1 MNLGRLSIN
10 QPILAM
16 VLSIV
21 LLIVGA
27 IAYTTLPVS
36 EYPQVVP
43 PTVVVTTQ
51 YPGASAQTVSDT
63 VAAPIEQEINGVED
77 MLYLYSQ
84 ATSNGQLTIT
94 VTFKLG
100 TDLDKAQV
108 LVQNRVAIA
117 QPRLPEEVQRNGVV
131 TRKNSPDILM
141 VVFMLSPDDT
151 FDQLYI
157 SNYALLQVR
166 DQLLRLDGVGDIQ
179 MFGAR
184 DYSMRLWLDPDKI
197 ATLGL
202 TAGEVVAAIRAQ
214 NVQIAGGQIAEPP
227 IADRAFSPNLT
238 FTGRLKDPKQFEE
251 IVVKAG
257 ADGRTV
263 KLRDVA
269 RIELGALAY
278 STNSFL
284 LRKSAVAMLVTQRPG
299 SNALATAKSISNTM
313 ERLKTSFPRGLDYN
327 IGYNPTEF
335 IAQSVSEL
343 IKTIYE
349 AMALVVIVVLVF
361 LQGWRPAIIPIIA
374 IPVSLVGT
382 FAVMAA
388 LGFSINNLT
397 LFGLV
402 LAVGI
407 VVDDAIVVV
416 ENVERHLEHGMSRRD
431 AALRTMEEVGG
442 ALVSI
447 ALVLCA
453 VFVPTAFL
461 GGISGQ
467 FFQQFAVTI
476 AVATAISCFC
486 SLTLSPALASL
497 ILQPHAD
504 KRPPASWNFIARGWD
519 WFTGL
524 FNRGFDRLSH
534 GYAGAANFVIRHS
547 VVMLLVYVALI
558 GSAGWLLMTTPQ
570 GFIPAQDRGYV
581 IVSVQLPGAASL
593 ARTTEVVREIER
605 IALDTPGIIRVAAFA
620 GFSGATRT
628 QASNAAA
635 LFPVFEDAEVRH
647 KKGLSANA
655 VANDLRK
662 RLASIQG
669 AFIIVIPPPAVPG
682 IGTGGGFTMRI
693 QDRQGRGSE
702 MLAAATDE
710 LVGAAR
716 KAPGLT
722 QVFSP
727 FSANT
732 PQLFVD
738 IDRVKAQKLG
748 VPIAGITDTIQ
759 TYFGSSYVNDFN
771 LFGRTYHVTA
781 QADLPFRK
789 ESADLARLRTR
800 NAAGDMVML
809 GSVVDFR
816 DVSGPDRVARYNLYP
831 ASELQG
837 DTLPGTSSATAIN
850 TMKKL
855 AEETLPS
862 GFAYRVDG
870 SVLSAGHRRQYRPP
884 RVPDLRAVR
893 VSGAGGAIWQL
904 EPAVRGHP
912 DRADVPAGRDYR
924 RADHGAGRQHPDP
937 DRVRGA
943 GGVGGQERHSDRRV
957 RARYRTR
964 RKGAAGGGDRSLP
977 VAAAADPD
985 DLVRV
990 HSRRAAAGDFLGLG
1004 VGDAAG
1010 GRRRRVLRHDW
1021 RDAVRPGLHADLLRH
1036 RPEPGGREGRQEAG
1050 RGVIRG
1056 DPVAIPP
1063 SFRARAAP
1071 RNGRSQELPMRRRCQ
1086 RKPILLAYPKWMG
1099 SRGVMNSV
1107 GRFL

>member
-51 YPGASAQTVSDT
+51 YPGATAQTVSDT

-77 MLYLYSQ
+77 MLYIYSQ
-84 ATSNGQLTIT
+84 ATSNGNLTIT
-94 VTFKLG
+94 VSFQLR

-117 QPRLPEEVQRNGVV
+117 QPRVTEEVQRNGVV

-179 MFGAR
+179 IFGAR

-197 ATLGL
+197 STLGL
-202 TAGEVVAAIRAQ
+202 TAAEVVAAIRAQ

-227 IADRAFSPNLT
+227 IGDRAFSPNLT

-284 LRKSAVAMLVTQRPG
+284 LRKSAVAMLTTQRPG

-313 ERLKTSFPRGLDYN
+313 EKLKASFPKGLDYN

-374 IPVSLVGT
+374 IPVSL
-382 FAVMAA
+382 
-388 LGFSINNLT
+388 
-397 LFGLV
+397 
-402 LAVGI
+402 
-407 VVDDAIVVV
+407 
-416 ENVERHLEHGMSRRD
+416 
-431 AALRTMEEVGG
+431 
-442 ALVSI
+442 
-447 ALVLCA
+447 
-453 VFVPTAFL
+453 
-461 GGISGQ
+461 
-467 FFQQFAVTI
+467 AVTI

-497 ILQPHAD
+497 ILQPHED

-519 WFTGL
+519 AFTGV

-534 GYAGAANFVIRHS
+534 GYASAADFVIRHS
-547 VVMLLVYVALI
+547 VVMLVVYAGLI

-593 ARTTEVVREIER
+593 ARTTEVVRELER

-635 LFPVFEDAEVRH
+635 LFPVFEDPAERH
-647 KKGLSANA
+647 KKGLSAGA
-655 VANDLRK
+655 IANNLRM

-722 QVFSP
+722 QVFST
-727 FSANT
+727 FAANT

-748 VPIAGITDTIQ
+748 VPIANITDTIQ

-789 ESADLARLRTR
+789 ERPDLARLRTR
-800 NAAGDMVML
+800 NANADTVML
-809 GSVVDFR
+809 GSVVDFK
-816 DVSGPDRVARYNLYP
+816 DMSGPDRVARYNLYP
-831 ASELQG
+831 AAELQG
-837 DTLPGTSSATAIN
+837 EASPGVSSATAIN

-855 AEETLPS
+855 ADETLPS
-862 GFAYRVDG
+862 GFSYDWTDLSYQQVTGGNAGLYVFPICVLFVFLVLAAQYG
-870 SVLSAGHRRQYRPP
+870 SWSLPFAVILIVPMCLLAATIGVRIMGQDANILTQIGFVVLVGLAAKNAILIVEFAR
-884 RVPDLRAVR
+884 DIELRAR
-893 VSGAGGAIWQL
+893 
-904 EPAVRGHP
+904 RG
-912 DRADVPAGRDYR
+912 
-924 RADHGAGRQHPDP
+924 
-937 DRVRGA
+937 
-943 GGVGGQERHSDRRV
+943 
-957 RARYRTR
+957 
-964 RKGAAGGGDRSLP
+964 
-977 VAAAADPD
+977 
-985 DLVRV
+985 
-990 HSRRAAAGDFLGLG
+990 
-1004 VGDAAG
+1004 
-1010 GRRRRVLRHDW
+1010 W
-1021 RDAVRPGLHADLLRH
+1021 RP
-1036 RPEPGGREGRQEAG
+1036 
-1050 RGVIRG
+1050 
-1056 DPVAIPP
+1056 
-1063 SFRARAAP
+1063 
-1071 RNGRSQELPMRRRCQ
+1071 
-1086 RKPILLAYPKWMG
+1086 
-1099 SRGVMNSV
+1099 
-1107 GRFL
+1107 

>member
-27 IAYTTLPVS
+27 IAYTTLPVA

-63 VAAPIEQEINGVED
+63 VAAPIEQQINGVED

-84 ATSNGQLTIT
+84 ATSDGQLTIT

-117 QPRLPEEVQRNGVV
+117 QPQLPDEVQRNGVV
-131 TRKNSPDILM
+131 TQKKSPDILM
-141 VVFMLSPDDT
+141 VVFMLSPDDS

-166 DQLLRLDGVGDIQ
+166 DQLLRLDGIGDITI
-179 MFGAR
+179 FGAR

-197 ATLGL
+197 ANLGM
-202 TAGEVVAAIRAQ
+202 TAGDVVAAIRAENLQ
-214 NVQIAGGQIAEPP
+214 VTGGQLAAPP
-227 IADRAFSPNLT
+227 IADRAFQPNLT
-238 FTGRLKDPKQFEE
+238 FTGRLKDIAQFEN

-263 KLRDVA
+263 RLRDVA
-269 RIELGALAY
+269 RIELGALDY
-278 STNSFL
+278 TTNSFL
-284 LRKSAVAMLVTQRPG
+284 LRKTAVAMLVTQRPG
-299 SNALATAKSISNTM
+299 SNALATAKGVTTTM
-313 ERLKTSFPRGLDYN
+313 AKLKASFPKGLDYN

-335 IAQSVSEL
+335 IAQSISEL

-349 AMALVVIVVLVF
+349 AMLLVVIVVLVF
-361 LQGWRPAIIPIIA
+361 LQGWRPAIIPIVA

-382 FAVMAA
+382 FAAMAA
-388 LGFSINNLT
+388 LGFAVNNLT

-416 ENVERHLEHGMSRRD
+416 ENVERHLRDGMARRD
-431 AALRTMEEVGG
+431 AALKTMEEVGG

-497 ILQPHAD
+497 ILQPHD
-504 KRPPASWNFIARGWD
+504 EKRPPASWNVIGRLWEK
-519 WFTGL
+519 FTHL
-524 FNRGFDRLSH
+524 FNRGFDWASNR
-534 GYAGAANFVIRHS
+534 YAAAADFVIRHS
-547 VVMLLVYVALI
+547 AVMLVIYLALI
-558 GSAGWLLMTTPQ
+558 GSAGWLIATTSQ

-593 ARTTEVVREIER
+593 ARTTEIVRKIES

-620 GFSGATRT
+620 GLSGATRT
-628 QASNAAA
+628 QSSNAAA
-635 LFPVFEDAEVRH
+635 LFPVFEEPEVRL
-647 KKGLSANA
+647 KKGLSAG
-655 VANDLRK
+655 VITGELRK
-662 RLASIQG
+662 RLSNIEG
-669 AFIIVIPPPAVPG
+669 AFIIVIPPPPVPG

-693 QDRQGRGSE
+693 EDRSSRGAE
-702 MLAAATDE
+702 LLASVTDE
-710 LVGAAR
+710 LVAAAR

-732 PQLFVD
+732 PQVFVD
-738 IDRVKAQKLG
+738 IDRIKAQKLG
-748 VPIAGITDTIQ
+748 VPIQNVTDAIE
-759 TYFGSSYVNDFN
+759 TYFGSTYVNDFN

-789 ESADLARLRTR
+789 ETPDLARLRTR

-816 DVSGPDRVARYNLYP
+816 NISGPDRVARYNLYP
-831 ASELQG
+831 SSELQG
-837 DTLPGTSSATAIN
+837 ETVPGTSSATGIEI
-850 TMKKL
+850 MKRL
-855 AEETLPS
+855 AEQILPS
-862 GFAYRVDG
+862 GFSYEWTDLSYQQVTGASSGLYVFPICVLFVYLVLAAQYG
-870 SVLSAGHRRQYRPP
+870 SWSLPFSVILIVPMCLLAATIGVRIMGQDVNILTQIGFVVLVGLAAKNAILIVEFARDIELEGRPRLDAVIEACRLRLRPILMTSFAFILGVLPLVISTGSGSEMRQAVGVAVFFGMLGVTLFGLIFTPIFYVIVRNLADRSHRK
-884 RVPDLRAVR
+884 A
-893 VSGAGGAIWQL
+893 
-904 EPAVRGHP
+904 PA
-912 DRADVPAGRDYR
+912 PAG
-924 RADHGAGRQHPDP
+924 
-937 DRVRGA
+937 
-943 GGVGGQERHSDRRV
+943 
-957 RARYRTR
+957 
-964 RKGAAGGGDRSLP
+964 
-977 VAAAADPD
+977 
-985 DLVRV
+985 
-990 HSRRAAAGDFLGLG
+990 
-1004 VGDAAG
+1004 
-1010 GRRRRVLRHDW
+1010 
-1021 RDAVRPGLHADLLRH
+1021 
-1036 RPEPGGREGRQEAG
+1036 
-1050 RGVIRG
+1050 
-1056 DPVAIPP
+1056 
-1063 SFRARAAP
+1063 
-1071 RNGRSQELPMRRRCQ
+1071 
-1086 RKPILLAYPKWMG
+1086 
-1099 SRGVMNSV
+1099 
-1107 GRFL
+1107 

>member
-1 MNLGRLSIN
+1 MTGVQTCAL
-10 QPILAM
+10 PI
-16 VLSIV
+16 
-21 LLIVGA
+21 
-27 IAYTTLPVS
+27 
-36 EYPQVVP
+36 
-43 PTVVVTTQ
+43 
-51 YPGASAQTVSDT
+51 
-63 VAAPIEQEINGVED
+63 
-77 MLYLYSQ
+77 
-84 ATSNGQLTIT
+84 
-94 VTFKLG
+94 
-100 TDLDKAQV
+100 
-108 LVQNRVAIA
+108 
-117 QPRLPEEVQRNGVV
+117 
-131 TRKNSPDILM
+131 SPDE
-141 VVFMLSPDDT
+141 T

-202 TAGEVVAAIRAQ
+202 TSAEVVAAIRAQ

-227 IADRAFSPNLT
+227 ISDRAFSPNLT
-238 FTGRLKDPKQFEE
+238 FTGRLKDPRQFEE

-278 STNSFL
+278 TTNSFL

-299 SNALATAKSISNTM
+299 SNALATAKGISDTM
-313 ERLKTSFPRGLDYN
+313 ERLKTSFPKGLDYN

-416 ENVERHLEHGMSRRD
+416 ENVERHLARGMSRRD

-497 ILQPHAD
+497 ILQPHED
-504 KRPPASWNFIARGWD
+504 KRPAARWNVVARGWD
-519 WFTGL
+519 AFAGV

-534 GYAGAANFVIRHS
+534 GYARAADFVIHHA
-547 VVMLLVYVALI
+547 VVMLLLYVALI
-558 GSAGWLLMTTPQ
+558 CSAGWLLITTPQ

-593 ARTTEVVREIER
+593 ARTTAVVREIER
-605 IALDTPGIIRVAAFA
+605 IALDTPGIVRVAAFA

-635 LFPVFEDAEVRH
+635 LFPVFEDPEERH
-647 KKGLSANA
+647 KKGGLSANQI
-655 VANDLRK
+655 ANNLRM
-662 RLASIQG
+662 RLSSIQG

-716 KAPGLT
+716 RAPGLT

-727 FSANT
+727 FTANT

-748 VPIAGITDTIQ
+748 VPIAGITETIQ

-789 ESADLARLRTR
+789 ETSDLARLRTR

-809 GSVVDFR
+809 GSVVSFR

-850 TMKKL
+850 TMKRL

-862 GFAYRVDG
+862 GFSFEWTDLSYQQVTGGNTGLLVFPICVLFVYLVLAAQYG
-870 SVLSAGHRRQYRPP
+870 SWSLPFAVILI
-884 RVPDLRAVR
+884 VPMCLLAATIGVR
-893 VSGAGGAIWQL
+893 VMGQDVNILTQIGFVVLVGLAAKNAILIVEFARDIELEGKTRLDAVIEACRLRLRPILMTSFAFILGVLPLVVSSGSGSEMRQ
-904 EPAVRGHP
+904 AVGVAVFFGMLGVTLFGLIFTP
-912 DRADVPAGRDYR
+912 IFYVI
-924 RADHGAGRQHPDP
+924 
-937 DRVRGA
+937 VRNLAEG
-943 GGVGGQERHSDRRV
+943 
-957 RARYRTR
+957 
-964 RKGAAGGGDRSLP
+964 RKGKKP
-977 VAAAADPD
+977 VAA
-985 DLVRV
+985 
-990 HSRRAAAGDFLGLG
+990 
-1004 VGDAAG
+1004 
-1010 GRRRRVLRHDW
+1010 
-1021 RDAVRPGLHADLLRH
+1021 
-1036 RPEPGGREGRQEAG
+1036 
-1050 RGVIRG
+1050 
-1056 DPVAIPP
+1056 
-1063 SFRARAAP
+1063 
-1071 RNGRSQELPMRRRCQ
+1071 
-1086 RKPILLAYPKWMG
+1086 
-1099 SRGVMNSV
+1099 
-1107 GRFL
+1107 

>member
-10 QPILAM
+10 KPILAM

-27 IAYTTLPVS
+27 IAYKTLPVA
-36 EYPQVVP
+36 EYPEVVP
-43 PTVVVTTQ
+43 PTVVITTQ

-117 QPRLPEEVQRNGVV
+117 QPQLPEEVQRNGVV
-131 TRKNSPDILM
+131 TKKDSPDIL
-141 VVFMLSPDDT
+141 
-151 FDQLYI
+151 I
-157 SNYALLQVR
+157 
-166 DQLLRLDGVGDIQ
+166 
-179 MFGAR
+179 FGAR

-197 ATLGL
+197 ANLGL
-202 TAGEVVAAIRAQ
+202 TSSDVVAAIRAQ
-214 NVQIAGGQIAEPP
+214 NLQITGGQLASPP
-227 IADRAFSPNLT
+227 IADRAFQPNLT
-238 FTGRLKDPKQFEE
+238 FTGRLKDPSQFED

-263 KLRDVA
+263 RLRDVA

-278 STNSFL
+278 TTNSFL

-299 SNALATAKSISNTM
+299 SNALATAKGISSTM
-313 ERLKTSFPRGLDYN
+313 EKLKASFPRGLEYN

-361 LQGWRPAIIPIIA
+361 LQGWRPDIIPIIA

-388 LGFSINNLT
+388 FGFSINNLA

-431 AALRTMEEVGG
+431 AALKTMEEVGS

-497 ILQPHAD
+497 ILQPHED

-519 WFTGL
+519 AFTGV
-524 FNRGFDRLSH
+524 FNRGFDRLAH
-534 GYAGAANFVIRHS
+534 GYARAADFVIRHS
-547 VVMLLVYVALI
+547 VVMLILYAAL
-558 GSAGWLLMTTPQ
+558 
-570 GFIPAQDRGYV
+570 DRGYV

-635 LFPVFEDAEVRH
+635 LFPVFEEPEVRL
-647 KKGLSANA
+647 KKGLSAA
-655 VANDLRK
+655 AITGELRK
-662 RLASIQG
+662 RLSALQG

-693 QDRQGRGSE
+693 QDRQGRGPE
-702 MLAAATDE
+702 LLAAANDE
-710 LVGAAR
+710 LVAAAR

-732 PQLFVD
+732 PQVFVN

-748 VPIAGITDTIQ
+748 VPIASVNETIQ
-759 TYFGSSYVNDFN
+759 TYFGSTYVNAFT

-789 ESADLARLRTR
+789 ESSDLARLRTR

-837 DTLPGTSSATAIN
+837 DTTPGTSSATAID
-850 TMKKL
+850 TVKQL
-855 AEETLPS
+855 AQQTLPS
-862 GFAYRVDG
+862 GFSYEWTDLSYQQVTGGNTGLYVFPICVLFVFLVLAAQYG
-870 SVLSAGHRRQYRPP
+870 SWSLPFAVILIVPMCLLAATIGVRIMGQDVNILTQIGFVVLVGLAAKNAILIVEFARDIELEGKARLEAVIEACRLRLRPILMTSFAFILGVLPLVISTGSGSEMRQ
-884 RVPDLRAVR
+884 AVG
-893 VSGAGGAIWQL
+893 V
-904 EPAVRGHP
+904 AVFFGMLGVTMFGLIFTPIFYIIVRNL
-912 DRADVPAGRDYR
+912 AD
-924 RADHGAGRQHPDP
+924 RQHREKPAP
-937 DRVRGA
+937 
-943 GGVGGQERHSDRRV
+943 VG
-957 RARYRTR
+957 
-964 RKGAAGGGDRSLP
+964 
-977 VAAAADPD
+977 
-985 DLVRV
+985 
-990 HSRRAAAGDFLGLG
+990 
-1004 VGDAAG
+1004 
-1010 GRRRRVLRHDW
+1010 
-1021 RDAVRPGLHADLLRH
+1021 
-1036 RPEPGGREGRQEAG
+1036 
-1050 RGVIRG
+1050 
-1056 DPVAIPP
+1056 
-1063 SFRARAAP
+1063 
-1071 RNGRSQELPMRRRCQ
+1071 
-1086 RKPILLAYPKWMG
+1086 
-1099 SRGVMNSV
+1099 
-1107 GRFL
+1107 

>member
-10 QPILAM
+10 QPILAI

-51 YPGASAQTVSDT
+51 YPGATAQTVSDT

-84 ATSNGQLTIT
+84 ATSNGNLTVT

-100 TDLDKAQV
+100 TNLDKAQV

-141 VVFMLSPDDT
+141 VV
-151 FDQLYI
+151 
-157 SNYALLQVR
+157 
-166 DQLLRLDGVGDIQ
+166 
-179 MFGAR
+179 
-184 DYSMRLWLDPDKI
+184 
-197 ATLGL
+197 
-202 TAGEVVAAIRAQ
+202 
-214 NVQIAGGQIAEPP
+214 
-227 IADRAFSPNLT
+227 
-238 FTGRLKDPKQFEE
+238 
-251 IVVKAG
+251 VKAG
-257 ADGRTV
+257 GEGRTV
-263 KLRDVA
+263 RLRDVA

-278 STNSFL
+278 TTNSFL
-284 LRKSAVAMLVTQRPG
+284 LRKSAVALLVTQRPG
-299 SNALATAKSISNTM
+299 SNALATAKNISNAM
-313 ERLKTSFPRGLDYN
+313 VNLKADFPRGLDYN

-416 ENVERHLEHGMSRRD
+416 ENVERHLEHGLSRRD
-431 AALRTMEEVGG
+431 AALKTMEEVGG

-486 SLTLSPALASL
+486 SLTLSPALASQ
-497 ILQPHAD
+497 ILQPHED
-504 KRPPASWNFIARGWD
+504 KRPPASWNFVARGWD
-519 WFTGL
+519 KFTGY
-524 FNRGFDRLSH
+524 FNRGFDWLSH
-534 GYAGAANFVIRHS
+534 GYARAADFVIPHS
-547 VVMLLVYVALI
+547 AGMLLLYGALI
-558 GSAGWLLMTTPQ
+558 GSAGWLLATTPQ
-570 GFIPAQDRGYV
+570 GFIPAPDRGYV
-581 IVSVQLPGAASL
+581 IISAQLPGAASL
-593 ARTTEVVREIER
+593 ARPTDIVRQIEKT
-605 IALDTPGIIRVAAFA
+605 APDTPGVIRLAAFA

-628 QASNAAA
+628 QAGNAAA
-635 LFPVFEDAEVRH
+635 LFPVFEEPEVRL
-647 KKGLSANA
+647 KKGLTAA
-655 VANDLRK
+655 TITTDLRN
-662 RLASIQG
+662 RLSAIQG
-669 AFIIVIPPPAVPG
+669 AFIIVIPPPPVPG
-682 IGTGGGFTMRI
+682 IGTGGGFTMRV
-693 QDRQGRGSE
+693 QDRQGRGPE
-702 MLAAATDE
+702 LLAAATDE
-710 LVGAAR
+710 LVAAAR

-722 QVFSP
+722 QAVSP
-727 FSANT
+727 FTANT

-748 VPIAGITDTIQ
+748 VPIANVNETIQ
-759 TYFGSSYVNDFN
+759 TYFGSTYVNDFN

-789 ESADLARLRTR
+789 ERSDLARLRTR

-831 ASELQG
+831 AAELQG
-837 DTLPGTSSATAIN
+837 EALPGTSSATAID

-855 AEETLPS
+855 AAETLPS
-862 GFAYRVDG
+862 GFSYEWTDLSYQQVTGGNAGLYVFPICVLFVFLVLAAQYG
-870 SVLSAGHRRQYRPP
+870 SWSLPFAVILIVPMCLLAATIGVRIMGQDVNILTPIRFVVLGGLAAKNATFIGEVARRIRLERKKRLDAVIEACRLRLRPILMTSFAFILGVLP
-884 RVPDLRAVR
+884 LVVSTGSGSEMRQAV
-893 VSGAGGAIWQL
+893 
-904 EPAVRGHP
+904 
-912 DRADVPAGRDYR
+912 
-924 RADHGAGRQHPDP
+924 
-937 DRVRGA
+937 
-943 GGVGGQERHSDRRV
+943 GV
-957 RARYRTR
+957 ARFFGMF
-964 RKGAAGGGDRSLP
+964 GAA
-977 VAAAADPD
+977 
-985 DLVRV
+985 
-990 HSRRAAAGDFLGLG
+990 
-1004 VGDAAG
+1004 
-1010 GRRRRVLRHDW
+1010 
-1021 RDAVRPGLHADLLRH
+1021 
-1036 RPEPGGREGRQEAG
+1036 
-1050 RGVIRG
+1050 
-1056 DPVAIPP
+1056 
-1063 SFRARAAP
+1063 
-1071 RNGRSQELPMRRRCQ
+1071 
-1086 RKPILLAYPKWMG
+1086 
-1099 SRGVMNSV
+1099 
-1107 GRFL
+1107 

>member
-27 IAYTTLPVS
+27 LAYTTLPVA

-141 VVFMLSPDDT
+141 VVFMLSPDDS

-166 DQLLRLDGVGDIQ
+166 DQLLRVDGIGDIQ

-197 ATLGL
+197 ATLGM
-202 TAGEVVAAIRAQ
+202 TASEVVAAIRAQ
-214 NVQIAGGQIAEPP
+214 NLQITGGQIGEPP
-227 IADRAFSPNLT
+227 IADRAFQPNLT
-238 FTGRLKDPKQFEE
+238 FTGRLKDIRQFEE
-251 IVVKAG
+251 IVIKAG
-257 ADGRTV
+257 SDGRTV
-263 KLRDVA
+263 RLRDVA
-269 RIELGALAY
+269 RIELGALSY
-278 STNSFL
+278 TTNSFL
-284 LRKSAVAMLVTQRPG
+284 LRKSAVALLVTQRPG
-299 SNALATAKSISNTM
+299 SNALATAKNITDAM
-313 ERLKTSFPRGLDYN
+313 AKMKAEFPKGLDYN

-349 AMALVVIVVLVF
+349 AMLLVVIVVLVF

-431 AALRTMEEVGG
+431 AALKTMEEVGS

-486 SLTLSPALASL
+486 SLTLSPALASM
-497 ILQPHAD
+497 ILVPHAE
-504 KRPPASWNFIARGWD
+504 KRPPASWNFIGRGWD
-519 WFTGL
+519 KFTGV
-524 FNRGFDRLSH
+524 FNRGFDRLAH
-534 GYAGAANFVIRHS
+534 GYANAAGFVIRHS
-547 VVMLLVYVALI
+547 AIMLVVYAVLI
-558 GSAGWLLMTTPQ
+558 GGAGWLLYTTPQ

-581 IVSVQLPGAASL
+581 IVAVQLPGAASL

-605 IALDTPGIIRVAAFA
+605 IALDTPGIVRVAAFA

-628 QASNAAA
+628 QAGNAAA
-635 LFPVFEDAEVRH
+635 LFPVFDEPEARH
-647 KKGLSANA
+647 KKGLSSNA
-655 VANDLRK
+655 IANDLRK
-662 RLASIQG
+662 RLSVLQG

-693 QDRQGRGSE
+693 QDRQGRGPE

-710 LVGAAR
+710 LIGAAR

-722 QVFSP
+722 QVFST

-732 PQLFVD
+732 PQVFVE

-748 VPIAGITDTIQ
+748 VPIQNITDTIQ
-759 TYFGSSYVNDFN
+759 TYFGSAYVNDFN
-771 LFGRTYHVTA
+771 LFGRTYRVTA

-789 ESADLARLRTR
+789 ETSDLARLRTR
-800 NAAGDMVML
+800 NTAGDMVPL
-809 GSVVDFR
+809 GSVVDFH

-837 DTLPGTSSATAIN
+837 DTLPGTSSAAAID
-850 TMKKL
+850 TMKRL
-855 AEETLPS
+855 ATDTLPS
-862 GFAYRVDG
+862 GFSFEWTD
-870 SVLSAGHRRQYRPP
+870 LSYQQ
-884 RVPDLRAVR
+884 
-893 VSGAGGAIWQL
+893 VSGGNSGLYVFPICVLFVFLVLAAQYGSWSLPFAVILIVPMCLLAATLGVRLMGQDVNILTQIGFVVLVGLAAKNAILIVEFARDIELEGRSRLEAVIEACRLRLRPILMTSFAFILGVLPLVISSGSGSEMRQAVGVAVFFGMIGVTLFGLVFTPIFYMIVRNLADPKPSKVPLTADGA
-904 EPAVRGHP
+904 
-912 DRADVPAGRDYR
+912 
-924 RADHGAGRQHPDP
+924 QHP
-937 DRVRGA
+937 
-943 GGVGGQERHSDRRV
+943 
-957 RARYRTR
+957 
-964 RKGAAGGGDRSLP
+964 
-977 VAAAADPD
+977 
-985 DLVRV
+985 
-990 HSRRAAAGDFLGLG
+990 
-1004 VGDAAG
+1004 
-1010 GRRRRVLRHDW
+1010 
-1021 RDAVRPGLHADLLRH
+1021 
-1036 RPEPGGREGRQEAG
+1036 
-1050 RGVIRG
+1050 
-1056 DPVAIPP
+1056 
-1063 SFRARAAP
+1063 
-1071 RNGRSQELPMRRRCQ
+1071 
-1086 RKPILLAYPKWMG
+1086 
-1099 SRGVMNSV
+1099 
-1107 GRFL
+1107 